1 MFARAV
7 CALLAVALVACAP
20 VMVAQDTRP
29 QAAAAALLDQ
39 CRDRDGWSDPAPPA
53 QIFAN
58 VYQIGTCGI
67 VVLLVTSPAGHI
79 VIDGAPTDAPA
90 SIARNIENLGFDLSD
105 VRFILNSHEHFDHAG
120 GIAELQRLT
129 GAVLVARREA
139 KAALETGLPDP
150 SDPQSDHL
158 MPFPG
163 ARVGQ
168 LIVDGEALSLGP
180 LRLTAH
186 ATPGH
191 SPGSTS
197 WSWRSCDGAECHS
210 IMYADSLSSISADS
224 YRFSEHPD
232 YVATF
237 RASLD
242 AIAAFDCDLLVT
254 PHPAASNLYD
264 RLAGGSALIDRE
276 ACVDYAAGARRRLD
290 TRLSDEAAPAG

>member
-7 CALLAVALVACAP
+7 CALLPVALVACAP
-20 VMVAQDTRP
+20 VMVTQDTRP

-79 VIDGAPTDAPA
+79 VIDGAPADAAP
-90 SIARNIENLGFDLSD
+90 SIARNIEKLGFDLSD

-150 SDPQSDHL
+150 SDPQSDN
-158 MPFPG
+158 
-163 ARVGQ
+163 
-168 LIVDGEALSLGP
+168 
-180 LRLTAH
+180 
-186 ATPGH
+186 
-191 SPGSTS
+191 
-197 WSWRSCDGAECHS
+197 
-210 IMYADSLSSISADS
+210 
-224 YRFSEHPD
+224 
-232 YVATF
+232 
-237 RASLD
+237 
-242 AIAAFDCDLLVT
+242 CDLLVT

>member
-1 MFARAV
+1 MFARAL
-7 CALLAVALVACAP
+7 CALFPIALAACAP
-20 VMVAQDTRP
+20 TIATSDIRP
-29 QAAAAALLDQ
+29 QAEAAALLDQ
-39 CRDRDGWSDPAPPA
+39 CRGRDGWSDPAPPA
-53 QIFAN
+53 RIFAN

-79 VIDGAPTDAPA
+79 VIDGAPADAAP
-90 SIARNIENLGFDLSD
+90 SIARNIENLGFNLSD
-105 VRFILNSHEHFDHAG
+105 IRYILNSHEHFDHAG
-120 GIAELQRLT
+120 GIAELQHLT
-129 GAVLVARREA
+129 GAVLVARQEA

-150 SDPQSDHL
+150 TDPQADHL
-158 MPFPG
+158 ESFPG
-163 ARVGQ
+163 ARVGR
-168 LIVDGEALSLGP
+168 LIVDGETLSLGP

-197 WSWRSCDGAECHS
+197 WSWRSCDCAECHS
-210 IMYADSLSSISADS
+210 IVYADSLSSISADS

-242 AIAAFDCDLLVT
+242 AIAAFDCDLLIT

-264 RLAGGSALIDRE
+264 RLAGGAALIDRE
-276 ACVDYAAGARRRLD
+276 ACADYAAGARRRLD
-290 TRLSDEAAPAG
+290 ARLAEEAAPAG